1 MSARFDSTRIDGA
14 AAIADAVLTRISAAK
29 TAHSST
35 ALTTL
40 LIEPPVER
48 PLPERLSVP
57 DPQRPRA
64 GSKPLLCREY
74 CCHTSGTR
82 GTATCTKIVA
92 AGGAGLF
99 FGCMFACFGSR
110 SPLRRLH
117 GAQHVTMLSHDDAP
131 PFERGITWSTVRLVW
146 PVPQYWQVHWSRA
159 KIARRVIL
167 RLWAS
172 RGTRT

>member
-1 MSARFDSTRIDGA
+1 MTCARRPTRPTSAGDPATTGGGA
-14 AAIADAVLTRISAAK
+14 G
-29 TAHSST
+29 
-35 ALTTL
+35 
-40 LIEPPVER
+40 PPAR
-48 PLPERLSVP
+48 
-57 DPQRPRA
+57 
-64 GSKPLLCREY
+64 Y

-99 FGCMFACFGSR
+99 FGCMFACFGSL

-117 GAQHVTMLSHDDAP
+117 GAQQVTMLSHDDVP
-131 PFERGITWSTVRLVW
+131 PFERGITWSTVSDVW
-146 PVPQYWQVHWSRA
+146 PVPQYWQVQWSRA